1 MSKLRIALAV
11 LFAAAIAVPLAWA
24 SGLWP
29 NFPLVASA
37 TYCASILGTGPT
49 QLGNTGQG
57 TGTTVTGAPST
68 ICGPGAQISAGPTG
82 LAGSEIV
89 PMDTEYSNQPYTV
102 TVPVVLLPG
111 GSVAYQ
117 AVNALVTSFSIP
129 NNVNMY
135 ILDPTGTVTSLTLT
149 FPPNPINGQTLR
161 IASSKTITNFLPAAL
176 ASSTI
181 TNAPTI
187 LTASTTTSF
196 NYEWVYLT
204 GSQVNGP
211 NGTATNVV
219 NGPTWYRLQ

>member
-11 LFAAAIAVPLAWA
+11 LFAAAIAVPIAWA

-68 ICGPGAQISAGPTG
+68 ICGPGAQVAAGPTG

-89 PMDTEYSNQPYTV
+89 PMDTEYTTQPFTV
-102 TVPVVLLPG
+102 TVPVTILPAG
-111 GSVAYQ
+111 PVAYQ
-117 AVNALVTSFSIP
+117 AVNASTTSFSIP
-129 NNVNMY
+129 NNVTMY

-149 FPPNPINGQTLR
+149 FPPNPLNGQKLT
-161 IASSKTITNFLPAAL
+161 IGSSNTVTNLKLAAFSSYTINNSPTAL
-176 ASSTI
+176 TTST
-181 TNAPTI
+181 
-187 LTASTTTSF
+187 TASY
-196 NYEWVYLT
+196 NYSWVYLT
-204 GSQVNGP
+204 GAQVNGP
-211 NGTATNVV
+211 NGTATTVV
-219 NGPTWYRLQ
+219 NGPTWYRIQ